1 MSRILVIAMVAAL
14 ALSACGDGATSETSQ
29 DIDPGLPPTGTAPAD
44 WPEGS
49 LDVTTA
55 DVVERPGEPRRVD
68 LQVAGDLPNP
78 CHIPVWDITE
88 ADGTITVD
96 LRSASDPDLT
106 CTQVLQPF
114 DITIPLE
121 AESAETELVV
131 LEAPSGE
138 YQFDLEFPGPTEP

>member
-1 MSRILVIAMVAAL
+1 MSRSFVVALVAAL
-14 ALSACGDGATSETSQ
+14 AFAACGDGTSSETSQ

-44 WPEGS
+44 WPEGT

-55 DVVERPGEPRRVD
+55 DVVERPGEPGRVD

-88 ADGTITVD
+88 ADGMLMVD
-96 LRSASDPDLT
+96 LRSAADPDQT

-121 AESAETELVV
+121 ADDPDTELVV
-131 LEAPSGE
+131 LESPSGQ
-138 YQFDLEFPGPTEP
+138 YQFDLEIPGSTAP